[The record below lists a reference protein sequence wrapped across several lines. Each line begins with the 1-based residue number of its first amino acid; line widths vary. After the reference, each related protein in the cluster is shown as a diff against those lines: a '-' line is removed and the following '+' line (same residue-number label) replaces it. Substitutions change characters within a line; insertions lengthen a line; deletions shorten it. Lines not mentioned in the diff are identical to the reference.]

1 MVMHMWRAGE
11 GGLQLEG
18 PQWAFALSFYGRP
31 GVAEALLLLQDRVG
45 ADVCLVLFTL
55 FIARTHRALV
65 DGPDLAVL
73 DAAIADWRREVI
85 WPLRSLRRRLRSGPC
100 PAPAAATQ
108 ALLQRIKAAEIDAE
122 QIELAVL
129 AQQFYGRPRAANP
142 TGVDVTAILE
152 RLIAF
157 FAARC
162 PNSESDTSGEVAAA
176 VKILVGAMAQ
186 FG

>member
-1 MVMHMWRAGE
+1 M
-11 GGLQLEG
+11 
-18 PQWAFALSFYGRP
+18 
-31 GVAEALLLLQDRVG
+31 
-45 ADVCLVLFTL
+45 
-55 FIARTHRALV
+55 
-65 DGPDLAVL
+65 
-73 DAAIADWRREVI
+73 
-85 WPLRSLRRRLRSGPC
+85 
-100 PAPAAATQ
+100 
-108 ALLQRIKAAEIDAE
+108 
-122 QIELAVL
+122 L

-162 PNSESDTSGEVAAA
+162 PTSESDTSGEVAAA